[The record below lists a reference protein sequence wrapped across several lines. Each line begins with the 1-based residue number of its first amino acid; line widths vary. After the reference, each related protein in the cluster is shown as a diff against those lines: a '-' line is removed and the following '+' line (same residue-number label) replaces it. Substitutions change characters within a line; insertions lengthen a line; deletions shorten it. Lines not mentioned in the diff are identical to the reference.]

1 NGQISFSGTAG
12 QQVSLQMSGV
22 SISGSWVTI
31 QQNPTLLP
39 LTAGQQYSVDMRYF
53 QGGSGSVARLK
64 WSSPSTLKQVIP
76 QTQLTPAEGAAGTG
90 LKGDYYSNT
99 TVSGT
104 PTFTRTDPTVNFDWS
119 GGSPGSSMSGT
130 SMSGSNWSARWTG
143 QIQAQYSEQYTVC
156 TETDDGARLWVNGT
170 LVLDHW
176 VGQGTTEWCYNTPSN
191 VVSQHQSGAGSIS
204 NVTLPAAGA
213 YTIIVDAD
221 AAATGS
227 MTLTL
232 TSP

>member
-1 NGQISFSGTAG
+1 
-12 QQVSLQMSGV
+12 
-22 SISGSWVTI
+22 
-31 QQNPTLLP
+31 
-39 LTAGQQYSVDMRYF
+39 
-53 QGGSGSVARLK
+53 
-64 WSSPSTLKQVIP
+64 
-76 QTQLTPAEGAAGTG
+76 
-90 LKGDYYSNT
+90 
-99 TVSGT
+99 
-104 PTFTRTDPTVNFDWS
+104 
-119 GGSPGSSMSGT
+119 
-130 SMSGSNWSARWTG
+130 MSGSNWSARWTG

-176 VGQGTTEWCYNTPSN
+176 VGQGPTEWCYNTPSN